1 MVQTLG
7 GVVPKHD
14 LRKRLIRRF
23 LMCPNPGTKNFAD
36 QIDPI
41 NTMRI
46 DLKEWFCKYCNPT
59 LLFCKYCNP
68 TLLFC
73 KKSVFKN
80 INR

>member
-1 MVQTLG
+1 
-7 GVVPKHD
+7 
-14 LRKRLIRRF
+14 
-23 LMCPNPGTKNFAD
+23 MCPNPGTKNFAD